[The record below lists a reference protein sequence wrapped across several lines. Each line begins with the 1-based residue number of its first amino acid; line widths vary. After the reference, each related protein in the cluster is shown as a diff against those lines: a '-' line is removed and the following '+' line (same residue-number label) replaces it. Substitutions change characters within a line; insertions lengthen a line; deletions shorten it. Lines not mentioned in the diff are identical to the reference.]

1 MTPAPS
7 TPQPFFADMDADG
20 DLDLVLM
27 FEDIGAYL
35 INGGN
40 AVWRPDASDPLG
52 AASLTFW
59 PAGPV
64 FAFDR

>member
-1 MTPAPS
+1 
-7 TPQPFFADMDADG
+7 MDADG

-35 INGGN
+35 VNGGN
-40 AVWRPDASDPLG
+40 ATHPVWRPDASDPLG
-52 AASLTFW
+52 AASITFW
-59 PAGPV
+59 PTGPV